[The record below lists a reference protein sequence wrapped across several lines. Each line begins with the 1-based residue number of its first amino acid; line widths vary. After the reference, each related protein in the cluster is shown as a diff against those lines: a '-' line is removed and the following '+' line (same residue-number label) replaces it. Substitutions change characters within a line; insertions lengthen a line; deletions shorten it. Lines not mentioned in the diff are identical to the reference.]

1 MCFANAAG
9 AQRFQTVRGENFGRS
24 GGAFFAIADARANQL
39 QGQSPT
45 EGFSFGGGGGP
56 SPQQQTQGGSLL
68 GGATQGGSLLGGSA
82 GSSLGAGV
90 AARRKP
96 SNLRERAQR

>member
-1 MCFANAAG
+1 MCFSNFTTGAG
-9 AQRFQTVRGENFGRS
+9 GQRLAQRPDIP
-24 GGAFFAIADARANQL
+24 GGGILGQVQNVARL
-39 QGQSPT
+39 RT
-45 EGFSFGGGGGP
+45 GFSGP
-56 SPQQQTQGGSLL
+56 SQTPAPQQQTQGGSLL